1 MLGLDQAVE
10 TYRKAVEKEKAKQLM
25 LRDAQRRRK
34 TYGWIGTEDTITD
47 NVVVTAAATNAAG
60 IVESGVKAA
69 RESNAD
75 ATWFRS
81 WAERDLPEVLV
92 QGQYRALKLFNEEEE
107 KKQKTWSARI
117 KKVFWYVLGIVA
129 SAIVSYYVGYYVA
142 LAGFRI

>member
-1 MLGLDQAVE
+1 
-10 TYRKAVEKEKAKQLM
+10 
-25 LRDAQRRRK
+25 
-34 TYGWIGTEDTITD
+34 
-47 NVVVTAAATNAAG
+47 
-60 IVESGVKAA
+60 
-69 RESNAD
+69 
-75 ATWFRS
+75 
-81 WAERDLPEVLV
+81 V